1 MGRRKQQ
8 FLDDSDSDSDV
19 SRNESEGY
27 NSQEDAD
34 SRLER
39 NLFERKRKR
48 RRTDGKQSAW
58 EGVFGEDDEDQG
70 HRSRN
75 DRRGEKSSAAFK
87 PPTFVTSAQ
96 KEESSKQ
103 GESNENPVELGDSD
117 SEDDDSEAEE
127 KRARP
132 PFVREPSN
140 EDEEEDDQPRGL
152 GIGAKNSQSGFGG
165 AGIGEGTG
173 GIGTRKTGGG
183 IGSGAA
189 SSGNAGRTPTFAAAS
204 ASSTFTLS
212 DTPMPTSTA
221 LEDNSQSATATDDA
235 PLDMLS
241 GIGTASRA
249 RLEEVEEEVLYP
261 KDDAHAYPQGFGR
274 QSRRQP
280 DSNAQSRANSR
291 GSTPGI
297 GGGGIGSNR
306 QRAFAAVPEG
316 PSTSSTSQYRPDVT
330 DKDLR
335 HLTSIANTFGARM
348 LAKSGWVPGKGLGA
362 DEGGKAVPIEAN
374 VGLQRGQGIGKG
386 VRTEQSRRDARAR
399 GEVFSSDEEAERRKT
414 RKAKNRDVAAGRG
427 QEPSKGESASWKKQ
441 RKVRVKVE
449 HKTYE
454 QLIAEAGDGPM
465 ANSGMGLVLD
475 ARGGELKEVSSIAAA
490 TASSHWTPSSDK
502 TQLPELRHN
511 LRLILDVTTGD
522 VAALAKEGKGI
533 EEKKKWAVR
542 EAEKQERL
550 QSTNENKI
558 LRLQSIHT
566 ITQHISSLATDPSPT
581 DAEDPLNKF
590 EDDFTRL
597 IEEFRAEY
605 DEYDLD
611 EVLVGAISQ
620 ALAPLFR
627 DFEPLKGSPILLRSI
642 QRWKRAYR
650 YSEPQR
656 SEGRS
661 VEVYGAAQS
670 ANENGYQPGVMTP
683 FESLIYHLWLPRVR
697 SAINNDW
704 DVADPQPAVS
714 LIESWGPVLPRFV
727 LDNVIEQLV
736 VPKVY
741 KQVRD
746 WSWSPRR
753 AKAGHP
759 VQSLASIV
767 FPWLATLKTRADH
780 ILDEAKI
787 RIGEVMKRWSFKD
800 AIPEELKLWK
810 DVFSRGKWDT
820 LVLLNILPKLAQH
833 LDGEFEINPRAQEM
847 APLDR
852 VLGWSSLMRES
863 TFGQLLEEKFFPA
876 WLDTL
881 HFWLIQP
888 DYSAGE
894 VASWYHYWKD
904 YLANYTT
911 SDGTKLTENR
921 RVDHGFRTGLKL
933 MNEAMSLGA
942 EAPGK
947 LAKPE
952 FKPLQDKKSRDTKSK
967 EGRPKTAQPDQPE
980 ITFRSI
986 AEQHAVEH
994 NLLFI
999 PTGKSH
1005 SATGKQLFKISKN
1018 PDGRGGITV
1027 YIGDDAVYAMGEDG
1041 SFRPVLLDDMVK
1053 MASKR

>member
-8 FLDDSDSDSDV
+8 FIDDSDSDSDA
-19 SRNESEGY
+19 SQHESDGY
-27 NSQEDAD
+27 NSQEDGD

-39 NLFERKRKR
+39 DLFERKRKR
-48 RRTDGKQSAW
+48 RRTGGKQSAW
-58 EGVFGEDDEDQG
+58 EGVFGESEEDQG

-75 DRRGEKSSAAFK
+75 DRRGGKSSAAFK
-87 PPTFVTSAQ
+87 PPTFVTSANRQ
-96 KEESSKQ
+96 EPAPRQEAD
-103 GESNENPVELGDSD
+103 ENREDHSD
-117 SEDDDSEAEE
+117 SNSESDATEAEE
-127 KRARP
+127 KRDRP
-132 PFVREPSN
+132 PVVRDDS
-140 EDEEEDDQPRGL
+140 EDEEDDNQTRGL
-152 GIGAKNSQSGFGG
+152 GIGASKSGNGFGG
-165 AGIGEGTG
+165 AGIGSGTA
-173 GIGTRKTGGG
+173 GIGARKTGGG
-183 IGSGAA
+183 IGSGTA
-189 SSGNAGRTPTFAAAS
+189 SSGNAGRTPTFAAS
-204 ASSTFTLS
+204 TSSTFTLS
-212 DTPMPTSTA
+212 EMPTQNA
-221 LEDNSQSATATDDA
+221 LASDENNPESPEDASLSMQ
-235 PLDMLS
+235 S

-249 RLEEVEEEVLYP
+249 RLEETEEGILYP
-261 KDDAHAYPQGFGR
+261 KDEAHAYPQGFGR
-274 QSRRQP
+274 QVSRRLP
-280 DSNAQSRANSR
+280 NSNAQSRTNSR
-291 GSTPGI
+291 GSTPGNV
-297 GGGGIGSNR
+297 GGIGSNQ
-306 QRAFAAVPEG
+306 QRAFAVPAAT
-316 PSTSSTSQYRPDVT
+316 PSSSASQPRPDVT

-335 HLTSIANTFGARM
+335 HLNSIASTWAARM

-362 DEGGKAVPIEAN
+362 DESGKAVPIEAN
-374 VGLQRGQGIGKG
+374 IGLQRGQGIGKG
-386 VRTEQSRRDARAR
+386 VRTEQSRRDGRAR
-399 GEVFSSDEEAERRKT
+399 GEVFSSDEEAEGR
-414 RKAKNRDVAAGRG
+414 KNRKSKRDRNAEMGKA
-427 QEPSKGESASWKKQ
+427 QQPSKGDSASWKKQ
-441 RKVRVKVE
+441 RKVKVKVE

-454 QLIAEAGDGPM
+454 QLIEEAGGDG
-465 ANSGMGLVLD
+465 AAADSGIGLVLD

-550 QSTNENKI
+550 QRINEDEI
-558 LRLQSIHT
+558 ARLQSIHT
-566 ITQHISSLATDPSPT
+566 ITQHISSLAANVCSA
-581 DAEDPLNKF
+581 DAEDPLKTF
-590 EDDFTRL
+590 EADFNQL

-620 ALAPLFR
+620 VLAPFFR
-627 DFEPLKGSPILLRSI
+627 EYEPLKGSDVLLKSL

-650 YSEPQR
+650 YSETDR
-656 SEGRS
+656 SEVRS
-661 VEVYGAAQS
+661 VEVYGATRLP
-670 ANENGYQPGVMTP
+670 NENGSQAGVMTP
-683 FESLIYHLWLPRVR
+683 FESLIYHLWLPKVR

-704 DVADPQPAVS
+704 EVTDPQPAVD
-714 LIESWGPVLPRFV
+714 LVESWGPLLPRFV
-727 LDNVIEQLV
+727 LDNVIDQLIL
-736 VPKVY
+736 PKVY
-741 KQVRD
+741 KEVRD

-753 AKAGHP
+753 AKTGQP

-767 FPWLATLKTRADH
+767 FPWLATLNSKSDH

-787 RIGEVMKRWSFKD
+787 RIGEVMKRWSVKD
-800 AIPEELKLWK
+800 AIPEELKLWR

-820 LVLLNILPKLAQH
+820 LVLLNVLPKLAHH
-833 LDGEFEINPRAQEM
+833 LDSDFEINPRAQEM

-852 VLGWSSLMRES
+852 VLAWSSLMRES

-888 DYSAGE
+888 NYSAGE

-904 YLANYTT
+904 YLANYNT
-911 SDGTKLTENR
+911 SEDTKLTESP

-933 MNEAMSLGA
+933 MNEAMSLGS
-942 EAPGK
+942 EAPGR

-952 FKPLQDKKSRDTKSK
+952 FKPLPDKKSRDKK
-967 EGRPKTAQPDQPE
+967 GKDVRPKAPQPDQPE

-986 AEQHAVEH
+986 AEQHAVDH

-1005 SATGKQLFKISKN
+1005 SATGKQLFKVSKN
-1018 PDGRGGITV
+1018 LDGRGGITV
-1027 YIGDDAVYAMGEDG
+1027 YVGDDAVYAMGEDG
-1041 SFRPVLLDDMVK
+1041 SFRPILLDDMVK